1 MWASADTY
9 NGQKHHCQ
17 NPNSFV
23 RVYVILAL
31 SFLSVAISVVA
42 KYIAC

>member
-9 NGQKHHCQ
+9 NQQKHHCQ
-17 NPNSFV
+17 NPNSLM

-31 SFLSVAISVVA
+31 SFLSVAVFVVA